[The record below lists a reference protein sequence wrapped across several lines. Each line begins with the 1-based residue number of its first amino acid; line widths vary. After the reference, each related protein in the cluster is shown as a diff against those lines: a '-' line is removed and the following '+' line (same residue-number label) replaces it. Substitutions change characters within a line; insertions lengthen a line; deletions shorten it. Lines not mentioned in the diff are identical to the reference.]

1 MRIACAGARQ
11 YPVES
16 AWLLHVAWG
25 GGGRVGDT
33 GRAGTVGGVAAVV
46 GWGVLFG
53 GEARFFGCF
62 KCLSWS
68 SPPA

>member
-1 MRIACAGARQ
+1 MAVACG
-11 YPVES
+11 V
-16 AWLLHVAWG
+16 G

-33 GRAGTVGGVAAVV
+33 GRAGTFGGVAAAV

-62 KCLSWS
+62 
-68 SPPA
+68 A

>member
-1 MRIACAGARQ
+1 MWR
-11 YPVES
+11 
-16 AWLLHVAWG
+16 G

-33 GRAGTVGGVAAVV
+33 GRAGTVGGVTVAAAV

-62 KCLSWS
+62 
-68 SPPA
+68 A